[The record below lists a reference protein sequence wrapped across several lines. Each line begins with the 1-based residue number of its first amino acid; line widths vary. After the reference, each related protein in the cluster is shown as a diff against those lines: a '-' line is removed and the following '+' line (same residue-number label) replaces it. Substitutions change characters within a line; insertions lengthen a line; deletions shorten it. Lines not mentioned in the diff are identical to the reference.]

1 MGAGGPAPAL
11 GAATSPWS
19 KGFPAP
25 QLSVSIFNLFAS
37 TAVLF

>member
-11 GAATSPWS
+11 GAAMSPWS

-37 TAVLF
+37 KAVLF